1 MVTDTYRLSSSLLGH
16 TEDIK
21 ALSFDGSEIYS
32 VSRDSQLR
40 KWSRSDSNSWIGETL
55 YKGAKYLNALTVNSA
70 DHAAIIG
77 GQDSQI
83 LVVDTDSGIGT
94 RSEPRLFLLGHE
106 SNVCAL
112 DVDASNGLIA
122 SGSWDKTS
130 RIWNHGQVSAVMKHN
145 AAVWGVLF
153 WNGSVVTACADQVI
167 RIWSK
172 TGDLQH
178 TLRGHT
184 DAVRGL
190 AKISDESFASCSN
203 DGTIR
208 IWRNN
213 SAEKVLTGHTSFVY
227 SLDYI
232 QSKNMLV
239 SSGEDRSVR
248 VWDLNQEGK
257 CVQVITLPA
266 ISLWSV
272 KADQKSG
279 DIVVGGS
286 DCIIRVF
293 TTDLSRQASAEE
305 IKSLEES
312 IANSSIGKDQVGE
325 IKEDQLSD
333 ASVLQKPG
341 DKEGAVVMVKSPIGT
356 IEAHQWSGG
365 NWFKIGEV
373 VGNSSA
379 GGGGSSN
386 RTAQHNGKLYDYVF
400 DVDIEDGKPPLKL
413 PYNNTDNP
421 YRIADKFLA
430 DNDLPTSYREDV
442 VRFILTNA
450 QPVEIGSSAPAP
462 SAHPT
467 VPKVAEPPAPKNLKI
482 IPQPSYV
489 QLVSYKA
496 APILKQVESVNAE
509 QTQKLSDLQKQM
521 LKDGLE
527 DGITESNAPDIL
539 KIVIFMTQNW
549 PPGQIFVALDILRI
563 VIPKLNPMPTAVILQ
578 QLFYVLDADAP
589 KHALLAIRGLVNMFA
604 SETGRKLAVS
614 EQVRS
619 HVLDVIKEFTN
630 QPVGTLTPNLQIAIA
645 SLLLNYSVFV
655 KNDSDQ
661 ALGLLS
667 IVSSCTSFSSFEA
680 IYRLLLG
687 VGTVLANCPTED
699 IKQAYSAFDL
709 NNLTTKAGSIDEK
722 RFSDLVGEIK
732 QVL

>member
-680 IYRLLLG
+680 IYRLLLA

>member
-1 MVTDTYRLSSSLLGH
+1 MAGGTYQLSSSLLGH

-21 ALSFDGSEIYS
+21 ALSFSGSKIYS
-32 VSRDSQLR
+32 VSRDSQFR
-40 KWSRSDSNSWIGETL
+40 KWTRSDGNSWIGEL
-55 YKGAKYLNALTVNSA
+55 RYKGTKYLNALTVNPT

-77 GQDSQI
+77 GQDTQI
-83 LVVDTDSGIGT
+83 LVIDTDSGIGT
-94 RSEPRLFLLGHE
+94 RAEPRLFLLGHE

-112 DVDASNGLIA
+112 DVDTNSGSIV

-130 RIWNHGQVSAVMKHN
+130 RIWNHGQVTAVLKHS
-145 AAVWGVLF
+145 AAVWGVMF
-153 WNGSVVTACADQVI
+153 WKEAVVTACADQAI

-172 TGDLQH
+172 NGDLQQI
-178 TLRGHT
+178 LRGHT

-190 AKISDESFASCSN
+190 AKIDDESFASCSN

-208 IWRNN
+208 IWRDN
-213 SAEKVLTGHTSFVY
+213 SVDKVLTGHTSFVY
-227 SLDYI
+227 SIDYI

-248 VWDLNQEGK
+248 FWDLNQEGK

-272 KADQKSG
+272 KADQESG

-293 TTDLSRQASAEE
+293 STDVSKQASPEE
-305 IKSLEES
+305 IKSLKES

-325 IKEDQLSD
+325 IKEDQLVP
-333 ASVLQKPG
+333 ASVLEKPG
-341 DKEGAVVMVKSPIGT
+341 NKEGAVVMIKSPIGT

-365 NWFKIGEV
+365 SWFKIGEV

-379 GGGGSSN
+379 GGAGSSN

-400 DVDIEDGKPPLKL
+400 DVDVEDGKPPLKL

-421 YRIADKFLA
+421 YQIADKFLV

-450 QPVEIGSSAPAP
+450 QPVEIGSSA
-462 SAHPT
+462 SATSAQHTTPKAT
-467 VPKVAEPPAPKNLKI
+467 VPSPPKQLKI

-489 QLVSYKA
+489 QLIAYKA
-496 APILKQVESVNAE
+496 APILKQVETLDAE
-509 QTQKLSDLQKQM
+509 QPSKLSAPQKQI

-527 DGITESNAPDIL
+527 NGVTESNSADIL
-539 KIVIFMTQNW
+539 KIVVFMTQNW
-549 PPGQIFVALDILRI
+549 PSDQIFVALDILRVI
-563 VIPKLNPMPTAVILQ
+563 IPKLSPLPTAVILQ
-578 QLFYVLDADAP
+578 QLLFVLDSDAP
-589 KHALLAIRGLVNMFA
+589 KHAIFAIRGLVNLFS
-604 SETGRKLAVS
+604 SESGRKLATS
-614 EQVRS
+614 EQVKD
-619 HVLDVIKEFTN
+619 HVLGVIKEFTK
-630 QPVGTLTPNLQIAIA
+630 QPVGTLTPNLQLAIA
-645 SLLLNYSVFV
+645 SLLLNYSVLI
-655 KNDSDQ
+655 KHDSDE
-661 ALGLLS
+661 ALGVLS
-667 IVSSCTSFSSFEA
+667 IVSSCISFSSFEA
-680 IYRLLLG
+680 IYRLLLA
-687 VGTVLANCPTED
+687 VGTVLANCQTEE

-709 NNLTTKAGSIDEK
+709 NNLTIKAAAIDEK
-722 RFSDLVGEIK
+722 RFTDLVAEVK

>member
-563 VIPKLNPMPTAVILQ
+563 VIPKLNPRPTAVILQ

-680 IYRLLLG
+680 IYRLLLA